1 MQEIRQKGLT
11 KGLMRKAGKYCVNV
25 YRGDGRKEMLFEK
38 MYRAGMLRLVVD
50 GAQDFYELTDKE
62 QYLENTGMKLDVE
75 LGGMILI

>member
-1 MQEIRQKGLT
+1 
-11 KGLMRKAGKYCVNV
+11 MRKVGKYCVNV